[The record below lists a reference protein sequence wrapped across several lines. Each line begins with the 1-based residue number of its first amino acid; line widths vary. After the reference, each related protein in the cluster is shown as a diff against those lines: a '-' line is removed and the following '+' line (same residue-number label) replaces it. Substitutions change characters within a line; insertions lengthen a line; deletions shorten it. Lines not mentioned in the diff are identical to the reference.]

1 MGRKIYHIIS
11 IFLLGASLFFF
22 LTLLRDDFEQV
33 WKALYLF
40 FEHDSVKLFLRT
52 FIFAIIFIIIAISNS
67 LAIFVAKLFYSDFEY
82 NKRIDKLKESKKR
95 LQREINQLQ
104 EEIEG
109 YKTEIS
115 EKDTKI
121 NQLQYKIKNLKEEI
135 NAELEEDRNMLEQ
148 EKWLLE
154 EEREKLNKIKEK
166 LDKKESDISSKETKI
181 NKYLLKIKHLENKLS
196 ELQGKRDLRKR
207 ELEGLYNLFKKHLQ
221 KNAVLTEAT
230 AHQAFK
236 YLKRAKKKRLF

>member
-1 MGRKIYHIIS
+1 M
-11 IFLLGASLFFF
+11 LGASLFFF

-33 WKALYLF
+33 WKALYMLF
-40 FEHDSVKLFLRT
+40 KHDSAKLFLRT
-52 FIFAIIFIIIAISNS
+52 FTFAIIFIIIAISNS
-67 LAIFVAKLFYSDFEY
+67 LAIFVAKLFYSDSEY

-154 EEREKLNKIKEK
+154 EKQEKLNK
-166 LDKKESDISSKETKI
+166 KESELSQREAKI

-196 ELQGKRDLRKR
+196 DLQGKRDLRKR

-236 YLKRAKKKRLF
+236 YLRKAKRKRLF

>member
-67 LAIFVAKLFYSDFEY
+67 LAIFVAKLFYSDSEY

-104 EEIEG
+104 EDIEG

-121 NQLQYKIKNLKEEI
+121 NQLQHKIKNLKEEI

-154 EEREKLNKIKEK
+154 EKQEKLNK
-166 LDKKESDISSKETKI
+166 KESELSQREAKI

-196 ELQGKRDLRKR
+196 DLQGKRDLRKR

-236 YLKRAKKKRLF
+236 YLRKAKRKRLF

>member
-154 EEREKLNKIKEK
+154 EKQEKLNK
-166 LDKKESDISSKETKI
+166 KESELSQREAKI
-181 NKYLLKIKHLENKLS
+181 NKYLLKMKDLEKKISN
-196 ELQGKRDLRKR
+196 LQNKRDLRKQ
-207 ELEGLYNLFKKHLQ
+207 ELIGLYDMFQNHLK
-221 KNAVLTEAT
+221 KNAVLTEAS
-230 AHQAFK
+230 AYQAFK
-236 YLKRAKKKRLF
+236 YLRKAKKKRLF

>member
-33 WKALYLF
+33 WKALYMLF
-40 FEHDSVKLFLRT
+40 KHDSAKLFLRT
-52 FIFAIIFIIIAISNS
+52 FTFAIIFIIIAISNS
-67 LAIFVAKLFYSDFEY
+67 LAIFVAKLFYSDSEY

-104 EEIEG
+104 EDIEG

-121 NQLQYKIKNLKEEI
+121 NQLQHKIKNLKEEI

-196 ELQGKRDLRKR
+196 ELQNKRDLRKQ
-207 ELEGLYNLFKKHLQ
+207 ELIGLYDLFQRHLK
-221 KNAVLTEAT
+221 KNAVLSKESAY
-230 AHQAFK
+230 QAYK
-236 YLKRAKKKRLF
+236 YLRRAKRKRLF

>member
-1 MGRKIYHIIS
+1 M
-11 IFLLGASLFFF
+11 LGASLFFF

-33 WKALYLF
+33 WKALYMLF
-40 FEHDSVKLFLRT
+40 KHDSAKLFLRT
-52 FIFAIIFIIIAISNS
+52 FTFAIIFIIIAISNS
-67 LAIFVAKLFYSDFEY
+67 LAIFVAKLFYSDSEY

-104 EEIEG
+104 EDIEG

-121 NQLQYKIKNLKEEI
+121 NQLQHKIKNLKEEI

-196 ELQGKRDLRKR
+196 ELQNKRDLRKQ
-207 ELEGLYNLFKKHLQ
+207 ELIGLYDLFQRHLK
-221 KNAVLTEAT
+221 KNAVLSKESAY
-230 AHQAFK
+230 QAYK
-236 YLKRAKKKRLF
+236 YLRRAKRKRLF

>member
-11 IFLLGASLFFF
+11 IFLLGASLFF
-22 LTLLRDDFEQV
+22 LLNLLKDDFEQV
-33 WKALYLF
+33 WKALYMLF
-40 FEHDSVKLFLRT
+40 KHDSAKLFLRT
-52 FIFAIIFIIIAISNS
+52 FTFAIIFIIIAISNS
-67 LAIFVAKLFYSDFEY
+67 LAIFVAKLFYSDSEY

-154 EEREKLNKIKEK
+154 EKQEKLNK
-166 LDKKESDISSKETKI
+166 KESELSQREAKI
-181 NKYLLKIKHLENKLS
+181 NKYLLKMKDLEKKISN
-196 ELQGKRDLRKR
+196 LQNKRDLRKQ
-207 ELEGLYNLFKKHLQ
+207 ELIRLYDLFQRHLK
-221 KNAVLTEAT
+221 KNAVLSKESAY
-230 AHQAFK
+230 QAYK
-236 YLKRAKKKRLF
+236 YLRRAKRKRLF

>member
-67 LAIFVAKLFYSDFEY
+67 LAIFVAKLFYSDSEY

-121 NQLQYKIKNLKEEI
+121 NQLQHKIKNLKEEI

-154 EEREKLNKIKEK
+154 EKQEKLNK
-166 LDKKESDISSKETKI
+166 KESELSQREAKI

-196 ELQGKRDLRKR
+196 DLQGKRDLRKR

-236 YLKRAKKKRLF
+236 YLRKAKRKRLF

>member
-11 IFLLGASLFFF
+11 VFLLGAGLFF
-22 LTLLRDDFEQV
+22 LLNLLKDDFEQV
-33 WKALYLF
+33 RKALYLF

-52 FIFAIIFIIIAISNS
+52 FIIAIIFIIIAISNS
-67 LAIFVAKLFYSDFEY
+67 LAIFVAKLFYSDSEY

-154 EEREKLNKIKEK
+154 EKQEK
-166 LDKKESDISSKETKI
+166 LDKKESELSQREAKI
-181 NKYLLKIKHLENKLS
+181 NKYLLKMKDLEKKISN
-196 ELQGKRDLRKR
+196 LQNKRDLRKQ
-207 ELEGLYNLFKKHLQ
+207 ELTGLYCMFRNHLERYG
-221 KNAVLTEAT
+221 VLTEEA
-230 AHQAFK
+230 ANQAFK
-236 YLKRAKKKRLF
+236 YLVFTLPMRN